1 MNTEEKD
8 AIWKLCHAYR
18 DIFHTGRLPL
28 TFNNQIKHQ
37 IRTKD
42 ENPTF
47 TKSYRYPEVHKE
59 EVRKQIYS
67 MLGQGIIQPSIS
79 LWSSPI
85 WIVDKKMDASK
96 EKKWRLVVD
105 YRKLN
110 EKTIDDK
117 YPLPNI
123 NDILDK
129 LGKSM
134 YFTTLDLASGFH
146 QVEMHPDDIEKTAF
160 STENGHY
167 EFLRMPFG
175 LKNAPA
181 TFQRVMDNIL
191 RGIQNE
197 KCLVY
202 LDDIIIFSTSLE
214 EHISRLKEVF
224 ERLRKANFKIQLDKS
239 EFLRKEVAYL
249 GHVITPEGVK
259 PNPDKIKAVMNY
271 PLPKTQK
278 EIKGFLGLLGYYRKF
293 IPKFAQLT
301 KPLTKCLKKNAKI
314 THDQQF
320 ITTFETCKKI
330 LINHPILQYPDFSR
344 PFILTT
350 DASNVALGAVLSQGQ
365 LGEDKPIAYASRTLN
380 ETEQKYSTIEKEL
393 FAIVWATKYFRP
405 YLYGRKFTIYTD
417 HRPLQWL
424 FSLKEPNSKLVRWR
438 LKLEE
443 YDYDIVNK
451 KGKFNTN
458 ADALSRI
465 QIYPLDI
472 DAQSTAVQPDEELE
486 RLLNELIQ
494 ENENQNIGV
503 PNPEP
508 TISNN
513 DALPIPNLTDF
524 SPTTPEEFSIPTFR
538 MPTPN
543 NTPRH
548 SPTSSSPRNLSPS
561 NSSDTI
567 SAILGTNP
575 SDTSNSRQTGN
586 NQPNYNQSEIS
597 QSESTITNTI
607 NTPSVT
613 SRRENNETPRTIN
626 ICEDAIDRKERQIF
640 ITTVFANPSSRPKII
655 KENGMTIIKAHIP
668 QDNNNQQIKDVL
680 IDYCEPKR
688 HYYCFF
694 DTERMYRDFCKVYN
708 ETFNAEAPILK
719 ITDKNE
725 QKELIRDHHEGK
737 TNHRGIRET
746 YTRLQRLY
754 YWPKLTRDVADYIN
768 KCEICKRTKYE
779 RHPPEIPLK
788 LTEQVDRPFQ
798 QTNMDL
804 FTIEGTTFLTVIDAF
819 TKLAQAYQVSS
830 KNAIEICDKLLIFFQ
845 HYGVPEKITFDSG
858 LEFQNDTVK
867 KLLETHKIKSHFTT
881 PRHPQSNGLIE
892 RLHSTLTEHY
902 RILKQYFKDPPI
914 TTMAYAII
922 GYNNSIHSVTNYTPL
937 ELLLGHTTSRNPFDI
952 YHDTR

>member
-1 MNTEEKD
+1 MIDTGSASSLLRPQVAQQFYPSYIREDAFQIHSVHATTQHSESVTIPISQIFGRPDIKQKHFLFDFNPKYDGLIGIDFLRSINACLDFGKNLLITEKAIVPIYFECDEIKRRKPVFQMNLQPRTEQIIQIPVDKDVTEGILHHQKFDAAEIPASYVTVKDKKATTTIINPTDQELTFTLFKPLEINTVNTYEFNPQPPLCPIHPNIDEILKDNLYNLRLKHMNTEEKD

-79 LWSSPI
+79 PWSSPI
-85 WIVDKKMDASK
+85 WIVDKNMDASK

-134 YFTTLDLASGFH
+134 YFTTLDLPSGFH

-160 STENGHY
+160 STGNGHY

-181 TFQRVMDNIL
+181 TFRRVMGNIL

-393 FAIVWATKYFRP
+393 LAIVWATKYFRP

-443 YDYDIVNK
+443 YDYDIVYK
-451 KGKFNTN
+451 K
-458 ADALSRI
+458 
-465 QIYPLDI
+465 
-472 DAQSTAVQPDEELE
+472 
-486 RLLNELIQ
+486 
-494 ENENQNIGV
+494 
-503 PNPEP
+503 
-508 TISNN
+508 
-513 DALPIPNLTDF
+513 
-524 SPTTPEEFSIPTFR
+524 
-538 MPTPN
+538 
-543 NTPRH
+543 
-548 SPTSSSPRNLSPS
+548 
-561 NSSDTI
+561 
-567 SAILGTNP
+567 
-575 SDTSNSRQTGN
+575 
-586 NQPNYNQSEIS
+586 
-597 QSESTITNTI
+597 
-607 NTPSVT
+607 
-613 SRRENNETPRTIN
+613 
-626 ICEDAIDRKERQIF
+626 
-640 ITTVFANPSSRPKII
+640 
-655 KENGMTIIKAHIP
+655 
-668 QDNNNQQIKDVL
+668 
-680 IDYCEPKR
+680 
-688 HYYCFF
+688 
-694 DTERMYRDFCKVYN
+694 
-708 ETFNAEAPILK
+708 
-719 ITDKNE
+719 
-725 QKELIRDHHEGK
+725 
-737 TNHRGIRET
+737 
-746 YTRLQRLY
+746 
-754 YWPKLTRDVADYIN
+754 
-768 KCEICKRTKYE
+768 
-779 RHPPEIPLK
+779 
-788 LTEQVDRPFQ
+788 
-798 QTNMDL
+798 
-804 FTIEGTTFLTVIDAF
+804 
-819 TKLAQAYQVSS
+819 
-830 KNAIEICDKLLIFFQ
+830 
-845 HYGVPEKITFDSG
+845 
-858 LEFQNDTVK
+858 
-867 KLLETHKIKSHFTT
+867 
-881 PRHPQSNGLIE
+881 
-892 RLHSTLTEHY
+892 
-902 RILKQYFKDPPI
+902 
-914 TTMAYAII
+914 
-922 GYNNSIHSVTNYTPL
+922 
-937 ELLLGHTTSRNPFDI
+937 
-952 YHDTR
+952 